1 MKAKQLT
8 VAFVRSVGEP
18 GRYHDGNGLFL
29 NVKPSGSKQWVQRIV
44 VQGKRRD
51 LGLGGFPLVSL
62 ADARKAA
69 FQNRQL
75 ARAGGD
81 PAALRKGRAV
91 PTFAAAA
98 EMVIAMHA
106 ETWRDGGK
114 TANQWRASLR
124 DYAMPKL
131 GRKPVD
137 RITSMDVMNVL
148 MPIWNTKRETA
159 RRVRQRIGVICKWAI
174 AEGHRSDNPAG
185 DAIAAAL
192 PKNGAKREHFK
203 AVHYSAVGDAV
214 NRVRE
219 SGAWWATKA
228 AFEFLVLTA
237 ARSGEVRG
245 MQWCEVDIE
254 AATWTVPG
262 DRMKANRPH
271 VAPLSGRALNVL
283 RDARELCDGSG
294 LVFPSMRGKIMS
306 DMTISKLVK
315 ERGIEA
321 VPHGFRSSFR
331 QWAAECTNVP
341 REICEEALAHVNPNK
356 VEAAYQRSD
365 LLEKRRELM
374 EAWSEY
380 IRETP

>member
-1 MKAKQLT
+1 MKAKQFT
-8 VAFVRSVGEP
+8 VAFVRSVAEP

-44 VQGKRRD
+44 IHGKRRD
-51 LGLGGFPLVSL
+51 LGLGGFPLVTL

-81 PAALRKGRAV
+81 PAALRKRRAV
-91 PTFAAAA
+91 PSFAAAA
-98 EMVIAMHA
+98 ETVIAMHS

-114 TANQWRASLR
+114 TAGQWRASLR

-131 GRKPVD
+131 GAKPVD
-137 RITSMDVMNVL
+137 RITSMDVMTVL
-148 MPIWNTKRETA
+148 LPIWNTKRETA
-159 RRVRQRIGVICKWAI
+159 RRVRQRIGAVCKWAI
-174 AEGHRSDNPAG
+174 AEGHRIDNPAG

-192 PKNGAKREHFK
+192 PRNGNHRQHFK
-203 AVHYSAVGDAV
+203 ALPYSAVGDAV
-214 NRVRE
+214 NRIRA
-219 SGAWWATKA
+219 SAAYPTTKL

-237 ARSGEVRG
+237 ARSGEVRSA
-245 MQWCEVDIE
+245 QWDEIDLD

-262 DRMKANRPH
+262 ERMKADRPH
-271 VAPLSGRALNVL
+271 VVPLSGRALDVL
-283 RDARELCDGSG
+283 REAREHSDGGG
-294 LVFPSMRGKIMS
+294 LIFPSLRGKVMS

-315 ERGIEA
+315 GRGIEA

-341 REICEEALAHVNPNK
+341 REVCEEALAHVNPNK

-365 LLEKRRELM
+365 LLGKRRELM
-374 EAWSEY
+374 ESWSEY
-380 IRETP
+380 IRGVG